1 MIQSGEGLC
10 NILGKLGKKVIT
22 HLSVLLARHNLS
34 KLVSNLASNR
44 INKFERTISWKGA
57 VRAEK
62 EFTLIISNEDM
73 NDIFK
78 IKKSLKDLSV
88 LIDRVNEIV
97 KYEIKESRARISWIL
112 VSAFSRF
119 NNPDS
124 DFFSSKRYTCKRN

>member
-22 HLSVLLARHNLS
+22 HLSVLLARYNLS
-34 KLVSNLASNR
+34 KLVSNLASNK
-44 INKFERTISWKGA
+44 INKFERTISGKG
-57 VRAEK
+57 AEK
-62 EFTLIISNEDM
+62 EFTLIISNENM

-119 NNPDS
+119 NNPDC